1 MYNTIRLLFTRLT
14 IAILLL
20 LAPCSL
26 LFAIEIP
33 KEHVFLF
40 ERSTNSNY
48 VCYDINLKEGA
59 LCQEEPLKAYWVL
72 GGETRIEGLT
82 FLDRKMA
89 FGIKV
94 VKATKDE
101 ASIYMTA
108 YKDLTIHI
116 CKHKDKWV
124 GIVKLNGHEFILQKM
139 FAQMKPP
146 FSVKCEYIEIIGTD
160 ITTGEKRCE
169 RITP

>member
-1 MYNTIRLLFTRLT
+1 MYSSIRFLFTRLLL
-14 IAILLL
+14 AILLL

-33 KEHVFLF
+33 KEHVFMF
-40 ERSTNSNY
+40 ERSTNANY
-48 VCYDINLKEGA
+48 VCYDINLKDGR
-59 LCQEEPLKAYWVL
+59 LVKDEPLKAYWVL
-72 GGETRIEGLT
+72 GGETRIEDLT

-94 VKATKDE
+94 IQKAE
-101 ASIYMTA
+101 GESFVHMTA
-108 YKDLTIHI
+108 YKDLTMHI

-124 GIVKLNGHEFILQKM
+124 AIVKLNGHEIILQKM

-160 ITTGEKRCE
+160 IATGEKCRE